1 MYEEIAHHFS
11 STRHTP
17 WPQVV
22 KFLEQLSSNALV
34 ADVGCGNGKYL
45 GVVPKAFTVNSL
57 FMFNYIC
64 ILCIVCFSSL
74 LASIWYHALFWDLF
88 GNLQGCFFTE
98 IFRYI
103 VIYFIYII
111 ICASVMPNIFNMDL
125 FCKLLLNLREYTLVF
140 GCNCHVLTIQ

>member
-45 GVVPKAFTVNSL
+45 GVAPKAFMVNSL
-57 FMFNYIC
+57 LLFIWY
-64 ILCIVCFSSL
+64 IVCCMYFSSL
-74 LASIWYHALFWDLF
+74 LVSFGCCALYRDFF
-88 GNLQGCFFTE
+88 GNE
-98 IFRYI
+98 HIYRDIRYI
-103 VIYFIYII
+103 VTETCQFFINNG
-111 ICASVMPNIFNMDL
+111 VHL
-125 FCKLLLNLREYTLVF
+125 
-140 GCNCHVLTIQ
+140 